1 MLNTFVYDLLII
13 LTAGLIAGLVCRRLR
28 VSVLIG
34 YLVIGALVGKGALG
48 WVSDDQHEIEYIAEA
63 GVFLLLFSIGL
74 EFSFDELGRLGR
86 NLVIGGSVQMLVV
99 ALPVAAILLALGL
112 EWQPAILIAAA
123 VSFSS
128 TVLVFKALAEWGHSS
143 LPHGRRAIGILLFQD
158 AALIPL
164 LLLVPLLT
172 DAGKAA
178 GPLQYILL
186 AITSVMFVVAVVVL
200 RQLLAK
206 WIVPTFASY
215 RSPDLVVLFA
225 VVLLGGVTLGAHTV
239 GLPPAIGAFAAGL
252 ALSGNRWTKQID
264 ALILPF
270 RETFAAVFFVSLGLL
285 FDARALLAEPLFTLA
300 CFASLLAIKATAGTI
315 ALRLTGLRWQAAAG
329 MGIGLA
335 HVGEFAFVLVLLGWE
350 SGVIAESDYQRIV
363 ALAIGSLI
371 LTPLLLKSG
380 LRWTQFS
387 HDQGKELSETKRL
400 VPTGNGAIVVGAGPV
415 GRQATSWLETAGKDV
430 CLVDLSPVNLHPF
443 AQQGI
448 RTVAGDA
455 MEREVLDRAYI
466 DAASIIVIC
475 IPDDETAVQIV
486 RELRTTNSTS
496 FVLVRC
502 RYRANMGTL
511 SKSGA
516 NRVVSEEAEASD
528 AIVRISTDFEAVRP
542 PNSASVDEE

>member
-1 MLNTFVYDLLII
+1 MLGILVYDLLII
-13 LTAGLIAGLVCRRLR
+13 LSAGLLAGLVCRWLR

-34 YLVIGALVGKGALG
+34 YLVVGAIVGKGALG
-48 WVSDDQHEIEYIAEA
+48 WISDGHHEIEYIAEA

-74 EFSFDELGRLGR
+74 EFSLDELGRLGR
-86 NLVIGGSVQMLVV
+86 NLVIGGSVQMLLV
-99 ALPVAAILLALGL
+99 ALPVAAILLGTRMP
-112 EWQPAILIAAA
+112 WQSAILIAGA

-172 DAGKAA
+172 DSDAAA
-178 GPLQYILL
+178 GPLQYAVL
-186 AITSVMFVVAVVVL
+186 AVTSVMFVVVIVVL
-200 RQLLAK
+200 RQLLAN
-206 WIVPTFASY
+206 WIVPTFAKY
-215 RSPDLVVLFA
+215 RSPDLVILFA
-225 VVLLGGVTLGAHTV
+225 LVLLGGITLAAYTV

-285 FDARALLAEPLFTLA
+285 FDVRALVAEPLFTLA
-300 CFASLLAIKATAGTI
+300 CFASLLAIKATAATI
-315 ALRLTGLRWQAAAG
+315 ALRLTGLRWRAAAG

-350 SGVIAESDYQRIV
+350 AGVIAESDYQRII

-371 LTPLLLKSG
+371 LTPLFLKTG
-380 LRWTQFS
+380 LRWTQLS
-387 HDQGKELSETKRL
+387 HDPSSELSPNLRL
-400 VPTGNGAIVVGAGPV
+400 ISTGNKAVVVGAGPI
-415 GRQATSWLETAGKDV
+415 GRQAATWLSTAGQDV
-430 CLVDLSPVNLHPF
+430 CLVDLSPVNLHAF
-443 AQQGI
+443 AQDGI

-455 MEREVLDRAYI
+455 MKREVLDRAYI
-466 DAASIIVIC
+466 DEASVVVVC
-475 IPDDETAVQIV
+475 IPDDETAVQVV

-502 RYRANMGTL
+502 RYRANIGML
-511 SKSGA
+511 SKAGA
-516 NRVVSEEAEASD
+516 NQIVSEEAEAGD
-528 AIVRISTDFEAVRP
+528 AIVRILTDVDITPRANHSSLAEA
-542 PNSASVDEE
+542 

>member
-1 MLNTFVYDLLII
+1 MSSTLVYDLLII
-13 LTAGLIAGLVCRRLR
+13 LAAGLIAGLVCRWLR

-34 YLVIGALVGKGALG
+34 YLVVGVLVGTGALG

-74 EFSFDELGRLGR
+74 EFSLDELGRLGR
-86 NLVIGGSVQMLVV
+86 NLIIGGSVQMLVV
-99 ALPVAAILLALGL
+99 ALPVATLLLTLGL

-172 DAGKAA
+172 DAGKAT

-186 AITSVMFVVAVVVL
+186 AITSLMFVVAVVVL

-206 WIVPTFASY
+206 WVVPTFASY

-225 VVLLGGVTLGAHTV
+225 VVLLGGVTLGAYTV

-252 ALSGNRWTKQID
+252 SLSGNRWTKQID

-285 FDARALLAEPLFTLA
+285 FEPRALLAEPLFTLA
-300 CFASLLAIKATAGTI
+300 SFVSLLGIKATAATI

-350 SGVIAESDYQRIV
+350 AGVIVKSDYQRII

-371 LTPLLLKSG
+371 LTPLLLKTG
-380 LRWTQFS
+380 PAAACRAA
-387 HDQGKELSETKRL
+387 G
-400 VPTGNGAIVVGAGPV
+400 PTGGGGCQVG
-415 GRQATSWLETAGKDV
+415 
-430 CLVDLSPVNLHPF
+430 
-443 AQQGI
+443 QG
-448 RTVAGDA
+448 
-455 MEREVLDRAYI
+455 ERSVRLCDRC
-466 DAASIIVIC
+466 V
-475 IPDDETAVQIV
+475 
-486 RELRTTNSTS
+486 
-496 FVLVRC
+496 
-502 RYRANMGTL
+502 
-511 SKSGA
+511 
-516 NRVVSEEAEASD
+516 
-528 AIVRISTDFEAVRP
+528 
-542 PNSASVDEE
+542 